1 MRCWAVFSMTDLARR
16 FSRVAAEQG
25 DSTALITASES
36 VSFAELDRR
45 ASGFAATCAA
55 RGLGKGDRVLVAMP
69 VGVDL
74 YVALAACWRL
84 GAVAVFPEPAMG
96 LRGLRHAIAVT
107 APKFLL
113 ASGLY
118 RLIRLLPALWCCPR
132 LAPGRTD
139 HGQVPPVEL
148 VPDDPA
154 LISFTSGSTGAP
166 KAIPRSHGFLTAQYQ
181 AVRELLATERHE
193 TDLVAFP
200 VFALVNLAEGR
211 PTVLPDW
218 KLTRPDEV
226 RPEALAGWIART
238 GATRALLPPALCETL
253 AGAEI
258 PKALHSVFTGGGP
271 VKPALVDRLQTRKP
285 GLRVVSV
292 YGSTEAE
299 PIAELDWADVGASER
314 DAMAGGAGLLTGAPV
329 PGTQVRIVTDE
340 IQVAGAHVN
349 AHYLDP
355 AQESGTKIR
364 EGATIW
370 HRTGDAGRL
379 DGQGRLW
386 LLGRHDGV
394 AQGREGPLYPFA
406 VELAA
411 ESWPGVSR
419 AALLTVEGGPLLVYE
434 GPADPA
440 ECARKAR
447 ALGLTDARRVAAIPL
462 DRRHWSKVDYTELRR
477 LVDG

>member
-1 MRCWAVFSMTDLARR
+1 MTDLARR

-25 DSTALITASES
+25 DRTALITPTER
-36 VSFAELDRR
+36 VSFAKLERR

-55 RGLGKGDRVLVAMP
+55 RGLGKGDRVLIAMP

-74 YVALAACWRL
+74 YVALAGCWRL

-96 LRGLRHAIAVT
+96 LRGLRHAVAVT
-107 APKFLL
+107 GPKVLL

-118 RLIRLLPALWCCPR
+118 RLIGLLPALWGCPR
-132 LAPGRTD
+132 LAPARSD
-139 HGQVPPVEL
+139 RGQMPAVDLTPE
-148 VPDDPA
+148 DPA

-166 KAIPRSHGFLTAQYQ
+166 KAIPRSHGFLTAQFQ
-181 AVRELLATERHE
+181 AVRQVLATDHAE

-218 KLTRPDEV
+218 KLTRPEKV
-226 RPEALAGWIART
+226 TPKALSGWIRQT

-253 AGAEI
+253 AGAEF
-258 PKALHSVFTGGGP
+258 PQALHSVFTGGGP
-271 VKPALVDRLQTRKP
+271 VKPALVDRLQNSAP

-299 PIAELDWADVGASER
+299 PIAELDWTDVGAEDR
-314 DAMAGGAGLLTGAPV
+314 AAMAEGAGLLTGAPV
-329 PGTQVRIVTDE
+329 PGTRVRIVADE

-349 AHYLDP
+349 GHYLDP
-355 AQESGTKIR
+355 SQETGTKIR
-364 EGATIW
+364 EGATVW

-386 LLGRHDGV
+386 LLGRSDAV
-394 AQGREGPLYPFA
+394 AQGRDGPLYPFA

-419 AALLTVEGGPLLVYE
+419 AALLSGDGGPLLVYE
-434 GPADPA
+434 GTADPVD
-440 ECARKAR
+440 CAAKAR
-447 ALGLTDARRVAAIPL
+447 ALGLADARRVAAIPL
-462 DRRHWSKVDYTELRR
+462 DRRHRSKVDYTELRR
-477 LVDG
+477 LVSR